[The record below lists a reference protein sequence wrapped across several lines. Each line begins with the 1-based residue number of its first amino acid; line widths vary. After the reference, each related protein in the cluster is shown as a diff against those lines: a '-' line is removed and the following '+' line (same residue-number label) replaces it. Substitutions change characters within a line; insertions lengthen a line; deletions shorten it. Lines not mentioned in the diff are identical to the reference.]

1 MMMETLELEG
11 DKLNLS
17 IADGREHAH
26 KDAPGVQQT
35 NCDELET
42 MPLASVLYQLL
53 VHRRDAWSGAAW
65 AAALGAEN
73 R

>member
-1 MMMETLELEG
+1 MMTEALELED

-17 IADGREHAH
+17 IADAREHVH
-26 KDAPGVQQT
+26 KDAPAMRQT

-53 VHRRDAWSGAAW
+53 VHRRDVWNGAAW